1 MEKLLL
7 SKIND
12 LIDVLS
18 LVKVL
23 KSAKIDVSKEVIS
36 ERFAKDLCDE
46 CGYDSKL
53 TANCKRHTKGETGTK
68 PIIAGK
74 IVIQTLSPK
83 ENALQAPSSAN
94 RRRWY
99 HFL

>member
-23 KSAKIDVSKEVIS
+23 KSAKIDVLKEVIS
-36 ERFAKDLCDE
+36 ERI
-46 CGYDSKL
+46 
-53 TANCKRHTKGETGTK
+53 AN
-68 PIIAGK
+68 
-74 IVIQTLSPK
+74 
-83 ENALQAPSSAN
+83 
-94 RRRWY
+94 
-99 HFL
+99 

>member
-23 KSAKIDVSKEVIS
+23 KSAKIDVLKEVIS
-36 ERFAKDLCDE
+36 ERFAKDLSDE
-46 CGYDSKL
+46 CGHDLKL
-53 TANCKRHTKGETGTK
+53 TAHCKRQE
-68 PIIAGK
+68 PNL
-74 IVIQTLSPK
+74 LS
-83 ENALQAPSSAN
+83 QV
-94 RRRWY
+94 R
-99 HFL
+99 